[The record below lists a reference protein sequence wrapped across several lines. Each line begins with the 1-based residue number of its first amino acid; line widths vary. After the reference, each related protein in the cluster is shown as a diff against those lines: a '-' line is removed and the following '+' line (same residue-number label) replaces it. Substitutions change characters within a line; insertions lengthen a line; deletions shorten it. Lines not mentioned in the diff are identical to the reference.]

1 MKLPSLAIACGL
13 AAALLLAVP
22 AQAQGSA
29 AAPRPASSGLHM
41 IVTPGMS
48 LTMDGNRVL
57 AKATRRG
64 ITTYHYEQ
72 GRLARARHADGSI
85 TSYTYQDGRLA
96 RISRSNGTVQT
107 PVYVDGTLAMLES
120 SSGKKLG
127 LAPGLRGVDKVA
139 VMPRAA
145 RGAGVQSL
153 RGTVAQADP
162 VALNRTLIAIDNWE
176 SLRTAW
182 DCVIQPEG
190 DTVCVGQPD
199 QGPGGGGEAGGWLP
213 GEQNPPPDGG
223 VSSNPGDAGGGMPG
237 EGSDRIPP
245 NLNTQESC
253 IAAAKNTW
261 EIMRDQFCP
270 MVIDQTVC
278 LSQNWRLFLDLR
290 QECIAAFPLP

>member
-1 MKLPSLAIACGL
+1 MKPTSLTAACAL
-13 AAALLLAVP
+13 AATVFLALP
-22 AQAQGSA
+22 ALAQGSP
-29 AAPRPASSGLHM
+29 AAPRTPNPRLHM
-41 IVTPGMS
+41 IVTPGVS
-48 LTMDGNRVL
+48 LTMDGSRVL

-72 GRLARARHADGSI
+72 GRLARARHSDGSI
-85 TSYTYQDGRLA
+85 TTYTYQDGRLA
-96 RISRSNGTVQT
+96 QISRSNGVVQT

-120 SSGKKLG
+120 SSGRKLG

-145 RGAGVQSL
+145 RGMQAL
-153 RGTVAQADP
+153 RGTAPQADQTT
-162 VALNRTLIAIDNWE
+162 LNRTLIAIDNWE

-190 DTVCVGQPD
+190 DTVCVGGPD
-199 QGPGGGGEAGGWLP
+199 QGPPGGDTGGWLP
-213 GEQNPPPDGG
+213 GDQPPADGG
-223 VSSNPGDAGGGMPG
+223 ISTSPGDAGGGVPG
-237 EGSDRIPP
+237 EGSGRIPP

-270 MVIDQTVC
+270 LVIDQTVC
-278 LSQNWRLFLDLR
+278 LSQNWQLFLDLR